1 VPAICVRELCFSYPG
16 LAPGD
21 GRVRVLDG
29 LSFDVPDGACV
40 ALTGPNGC
48 GKTTLCAALAGLAP
62 RLTGGRLS
70 GSISV
75 AGVDVQAARLGSLAE
90 RVGLVLQDPT
100 GQLFNPTIE
109 EEIAWGLENLGTP
122 PDEMRRWI
130 AWALEAVGLEVD
142 PTRAPG
148 ELSGGEQ
155 KRLALA
161 AALAL
166 RPQVLLLDEPS
177 GGLDPVG
184 REEMVGALS
193 GLRERGL
200 TILFTES
207 DPQVIAALA
216 ERVLVLDAGRI
227 VLDGP
232 PSRVYADVEGLARI
246 GVATPPAALFA
257 AQARLNGASPAPLTV
272 AEAAALVPTHVLHFR
287 RPEDHRYPVHHLN
300 GDDPAIRLADVS
312 FIYPTGQAALNE
324 ISLEIPPGQFVALAG
339 ANGAGKTTLAK
350 LLIGLLRPSE
360 GSVYALGETQGQPV
374 GQIAR
379 RVGFAFQNPEQQIFN
394 PTVWDEVAYG
404 PRNLGLDDEAL
415 GGAVAEALD
424 LLGLSAL
431 ADHPPAALSFSAR
444 RMVALASIAAM
455 NTPILVLD
463 EPTVGLDARGW
474 ARVADWLS
482 RAHRAGKTI
491 LLITHDMELV
501 AERAERMLVLQ
512 RGQLIADGPP
522 LELFRTGGAL
532 DGALRKAGLR
542 PPFAVALAEA
552 LDVPGLLAFGLA
564 PADAA
569 RALETGP

>member
-1 VPAICVRELCFSYPG
+1 LPAIGVRELSFSYPG
-16 LAPGD
+16 LAPG
-21 GRVRVLDG
+21 GERVRILDG

-70 GSISV
+70 GTIRV
-75 AGVDVQAARLGSLAE
+75 AGVDVQAVRLGSLAE

-100 GQLFNPTIE
+100 GQLFNPTVE
-109 EEIAWGLENLGTP
+109 EEIAWGLENLDTP
-122 PDEMRRWI
+122 PDEMRRRI
-130 AWALEAVGLEVD
+130 AWALEAVGLEVG
-142 PTRAPG
+142 PRRAPG

-166 RPQVLLLDEPS
+166 HPQVLLLDEPS

-184 REEMVGALS
+184 REEMVRALG

-200 TILFTES
+200 TIFFTES
-207 DPQVIAALA
+207 DPQVIAGLA

-232 PSRVYADVEGLARI
+232 PRRVYADVEGLACI

-257 AQARLNGASPAPLTV
+257 AQAGLNGADSAPLTV
-272 AEAAALVPTHVLHFR
+272 AEAAQLA
-287 RPEDHRYPVHHLN
+287 RPYASRIVAAGFSLPKKGRDAP
-300 GDDPAIRLADVS
+300 PAIRLTDVS
-312 FIYPTGQAALNE
+312 FAYPTEQPALSE
-324 ISLEIPPGQFVALAG
+324 ISLEIPPGQFVALSG

-404 PRNLGLDDEAL
+404 PRNLGLDGEAL
-415 GGAVAEALD
+415 GGAVGEALD
-424 LLGLSAL
+424 LFGLSAL

-455 NTPILVLD
+455 NTPMLVLD
-463 EPTVGLDARGW
+463 EPTVGLDAHGR
-474 ARVADWLS
+474 ARVADWLGQ
-482 RAHRAGKTI
+482 AHRAGKTI

-512 RGQLIADGPP
+512 RGRLIADGPP

-532 DGALRKAGLR
+532 DGALRRVGLR

-552 LDVPGLLAFGLA
+552 LDAPGLLACGLA

-569 RALETGP
+569 RALEAGP